1 MRASFSN
8 AHPVLATALHGM
20 FMLSLAVWFS
30 GPAHAR
36 TSASNPSAY
45 SEQVG
50 VIAMAQNNVAALPY
64 TMGKQFS
71 DLDSYLA
78 HLKVM
83 STMDVPYYREVS
95 PGRYKLESGRGT
107 QNMAPV
113 YATRQ
118 ELMRKFGFSR

>member
-1 MRASFSN
+1 
-8 AHPVLATALHGM
+8 
-20 FMLSLAVWFS
+20 
-30 GPAHAR
+30 
-36 TSASNPSAY
+36 
-45 SEQVG
+45 
-50 VIAMAQNNVAALPY
+50 MAQNTASGLPY
-64 TMGKQFS
+64 AQGKQFS

-95 PGRYKLESGRGT
+95 PGRYKLESGRGS

-113 YATRQ
+113 YVTRQ